1 MANKYSDQLNKY
13 FVKLQDMDQKNW
25 YYILAGLLVLV
36 FVLDYFTLMKPQL
49 GALSKISPEIKILSD
64 NLKRTKTDIARITEY
79 KDQIQ
84 KLKEGFD
91 ALRLR
96 VRTKQEVPLVL
107 EKISRIANKNRV
119 KIDQIMPNPLQ
130 QKILL
135 EGNDKTYFD
144 LPIIIEARS
153 GYHDFGR
160 FINELEN
167 GDIFLKVDGFTI
179 AAMPGSQLNAIQL
192 TLKTIVVEENK

>member
-1 MANKYSDQLNKY
+1 MANKRSEQLGKY
-13 FVKLQDMDQKNW
+13 LAKLQDMDQKNW

-36 FVLDYFTLMKPQL
+36 FVLDYFILMKPQL
-49 GALSKISPEIKILSD
+49 GTLAKINPEIKILSD

-84 KLKEGFD
+84 KLKEGVD

-96 VRTKQEVPLVL
+96 VRTKQEVPIVL
-107 EKISRIANKNRV
+107 EKISRIANKNQV
-119 KIDQIMPNPLQ
+119 KVDQIMPNPLQ
-130 QKILL
+130 QKVLL
-135 EGNDKTYFD
+135 EGNDRTYFD

-160 FINELEN
+160 FINELEK
-167 GDIFLKVDGFTI
+167 DETFFKIDEFTV
-179 AAMPGSQLNAIQL
+179 AAMTGSRLNAVKL
-192 TLKTIVVEENK
+192 TLKKIGRAHV

>member
-1 MANKYSDQLNKY
+1 MANKHSELLDKY
-13 FVKLQDMDQKNW
+13 LAKLQDMDQKNW
-25 YYILAGLLVLV
+25 YYMLAGLLILV
-36 FVLDYFTLMKPQL
+36 FVLDYFILMKPQL
-49 GALSKISPEIKILSD
+49 GTLAKINPEVKILSD
-64 NLKRTKTDIARITEY
+64 NLKRTKTDIERIMEY
-79 KDQIQ
+79 KGQIQ
-84 KLKEGFD
+84 KLKEGVD

-96 VRTKQEVPLVL
+96 VRTKQEVPIVL

-130 QKILL
+130 QKVLL

-167 GDIFLKVDGFTI
+167 DDIFFKVDGFTI
-179 AAMPGSQLNAIQL
+179 AAMPGSQLNAVQL